1 MFDRPAQIA
10 LVLALSLSVAG
21 CYTVNGQSMDAKAE
35 NGSFCEKNPA
45 VCVIAGVVI
54 AGGVVGAVAAAD
66 RTKTSA
72 PPPPIVV
79 SDRRLKEDIRPI
91 GGLANGI
98 RLYAFRYRGDD
109 RYFVS
114 PMAQDL
120 LKDARFRD
128 AVSIDSH
135 GFYQVDMSAL
145 GLEVVNGAAMHAA
158 GIRAAAQGAI

>member
-1 MFDRPAQIA
+1 MFNRPAQIA

-21 CYTVNGQSMDAKAE
+21 CNTINGQSMDAKAE
-35 NGSFCEKNPA
+35 NGSFCERNTA

-54 AGGVVGAVAAAD
+54 AGGVVGAIAAAD

-72 PPPPIVV
+72 PLPPAP
-79 SDRRLKEDIRPI
+79 SDRRLKGDIRPI
-91 GGLANGI
+91 GTFADGI
-98 RLYAFRYRGDD
+98 RLHAFRYRGDN

-114 PMAQDL
+114 AMGQDL

-135 GFYQVDMSAL
+135 GFYQVDMGAL
-145 GLEVVNGAAMHAA
+145 GLEVVDGAAMRAA
-158 GIRAAAQGAI
+158 GTRAAAQGAI

>member
-1 MFDRPAQIA
+1 MLNRPAQIA

-21 CYTVNGQSMDAKAE
+21 CYTINGQSMDAKAE
-35 NGSFCEKNPA
+35 NGSFCEKNTA

-54 AGGVVGAVAAAD
+54 AGGVVGVIAAAD
-66 RTKTSA
+66 RTNTS
-72 PPPPIVV
+72 PPAV
-79 SDRRLKEDIRPI
+79 SDRRLKEDIRPV
-91 GGLANGI
+91 GRLANGI

-114 PMAQDL
+114 AMAQDL

-135 GFYQVDMSAL
+135 GFYQVDMGAL
-145 GLEVVNGAAMHAA
+145 GLEVVDGAAMRAA
-158 GIRAAAQGAI
+158 GIRAAAQAAI